1 MPRPLPVIHVIRSSP
16 DTFKTGFPLL
26 RCFVS
31 CVHFFFFK
39 VSESTYLII
48 EGFWSMLTK
57 AFHTSKLTFSYI
69 VFAVFIF
76 QGYNWNLLYY
86 ER

>member
-1 MPRPLPVIHVIRSSP
+1 MLYVLLPTLSKPVFHYYVVLFLVCI
-16 DTFKTGFPLL
+16 
-26 RCFVS
+26 
-31 CVHFFFFK
+31 FFFFK

-69 VFAVFIF
+69 LFAVFIF